1 MTMGRRQN
9 SVVPPKLPQM
19 RPLKTFLTEGNRRNF
34 FRKLRGGPQ
43 KTFANLFFSGQ
54 KALCLARFF
63 DYSHQSL
70 LIIYNYN
77 RFIITATNAFVK
89 KEKTDGEK
97 INSVRFFGLV
107 YEEILGIAKIMLL
120 LRYRQRQRG
129 ELFLFSRGV

>member
-9 SVVPPKLPQM
+9 SVVPPKLPQK

-43 KTFANLFFSGQ
+43 KTSANLSFSGQ
-54 KALCLARFF
+54 KALCFACFS

-77 RFIITATNAFVK
+77 RFIITATKAFVK
-89 KEKTDGEK
+89 KEKADGEK
-97 INSVRFFGLV
+97 
-107 YEEILGIAKIMLL
+107 
-120 LRYRQRQRG
+120 
-129 ELFLFSRGV
+129 